1 MTYDESIARAEAII
15 AQLEN
20 AEALSMEE
28 YKRLSSEATK
38 LLRSCKE
45 EIMRIKCYFITD
57 KGEKIVFYLYI
68 SKFCCTFAAD
78 FD

>member
-1 MTYDESIARAEAII
+1 MEASCGHVPDTYERRGIGEVDEEGI
-15 AQLEN
+15 LVGD
-20 AEALSMEE
+20 
-28 YKRLSSEATK
+28 
-38 LLRSCKE
+38 
-45 EIMRIKCYFITD
+45 MRIKCYYITD